1 MSEKKKSPRLFLI
14 LTVLMLTIMACGT
27 SGAGTSDLNITVSPP
42 PATLD
47 VGGIFQLK
55 LTLLN
60 QGEYNLDISEILLPD
75 TLLNAATVVNTD
87 PVMTMGNTSG
97 GQTSFNYPITIAPNG
112 QEEVV
117 FTFEATQPGDIAGPG
132 GVVSNAG
139 TTKFQTR
146 IVVEGTTSAGWA
158 PGPSSN
164 QTPIP
169 LGAIPYQAV
178 VQISALVDVDGRQ
191 LIGWTG
197 SGTIITTDGLILT
210 NAHVVLSD
218 RFYTVKDLIVS
229 MTVAQDSPP
238 VQTYLASIVQADANL
253 DIAVIKIRA
262 DINNNP
268 INPSTLNLPA
278 VLLGNSDALQLGDPI
293 TIIGY
298 PGIGGETITL
308 TKGEVSGFTSETAYG
323 NRAFVKTSATIAGG
337 NSGGLAANAEGE
349 IIGIPTQVGSGN
361 LEGSIVDC
369 RPLADTNRD
378 GYIDDDDSCVPTGG
392 FINALRPI
400 KLAMNMINL
409 AMQGQV
415 AVDAGTSSG
424 ETYTPSGDVY
434 FYDDFSDPNSGWYTA
449 SDDSGSTAYS
459 EGEFVIQVDEPN
471 WVIWTSI
478 DNYLDNVI
486 LTVDARVIRGVGD
499 GDFGFVCGLIDSDN
513 FTVIDISEDGYFSMW
528 KYVNDE
534 YISLVDWTY
543 ADEIAAGGP
552 YELAAFC
559 GTDHLALAVNGSLLI
574 SIVDPDFRVGDIGLL
589 AGVFEKTG
597 IKIGYDNF
605 QLITQ

>member
-1 MSEKKKSPRLFLI
+1 MSEKKNPSRFILI
-14 LTVLMLTIMACGT
+14 LSVLVLTILACGT
-27 SGAGTSDLNITVSPP
+27 SGAGSSDLNITVSPP
-42 PATLD
+42 PGTLE
-47 VGGIFQLK
+47 VGGIFQVK

-60 QGEYNLDISEILLPD
+60 QGEYNLDISEIRLPD
-75 TLLNAATVVNTD
+75 ILLNGATLINTD
-87 PVMTMGNTSG
+87 PIMTLGSSSG
-97 GQTSFNYPITIAPNG
+97 GQTSFNYAVTIAPSG
-112 QEEVV
+112 QEDVT
-117 FTFEATQPGDIAGPG
+117 FTFEAAQPGDFAGTG

-146 IVVEGTTSAGWA
+146 ILVEGSVVAGWT
-158 PGPSSN
+158 PGPSGN
-164 QTPIP
+164 KTPIP
-169 LGAIPYQAV
+169 LGEIPYQAV

-218 RFYTVKDLIVS
+218 RFYTVKDLIIS
-229 MTVAQDSPP
+229 MTVAQDSLP
-238 VQTYLASIVQADANL
+238 VETYLASIIQADANL

-268 INPSTLNLPA
+268 INTSELNLPA
-278 VLLGNSDALQLGDPI
+278 VPLGDSDTLQLGDPI

-298 PGIGGETITL
+298 PGIGGATITL
-308 TKGEVSGFTSETAYG
+308 TKGEVSGFTAESAYG

-337 NSGGLAANAEGE
+337 NSGGLAANAVGE

-400 KLAMNMINL
+400 KLAMAMINL
-409 AMQGQV
+409 AKQGQV
-415 AVDAGTSSG
+415 AVEAGSSTG
-424 ETYTPSGDVY
+424 ETYTPSGDVD
-434 FYDDFSDPNSGWYTA
+434 FYDDFSNPNSGWYTA
-449 SDDSGSTAYS
+449 TDDSGSTAYS
-459 EGEFVIQVDEPN
+459 GGEFVIQVFEPD
-471 WVIWTSI
+471 WVIWSNI
-478 DNYLDNVI
+478 DNRLDNII
-486 LTVDARVIRGVGD
+486 LTVDARVISGVGD
-499 GDFGFVCGLIDSDN
+499 GDFGFVCGLIDSNN

-528 KYVNDE
+528 KYANDQ

-552 YELAAFC
+552 YSLAAFC
-559 GTDHLALAVNGSLLI
+559 GTDHLALAVNGNLLI
-574 SIVDPDFRVGDIGLL
+574 SIVDPDFRVGDVGLL
-589 AGVFEKTG
+589 AGVFETPG